1 MGLFHDH
8 KPRAI
13 VYAPSHTGALK
24 MEAEALETLKERKAA
39 IVAKLDLME
48 QKKASIEEQI
58 KLHREQVQL
67 VDVRIY
73 QAENEVFL
81 AAAREAVKTNPEFSK
96 LVSALAEEMT
106 LNAVTAQP
114 SKRRGRPPKSKA

>member
-1 MGLFHDH
+1 
-8 KPRAI
+8 
-13 VYAPSHTGALK
+13 
-24 MEAEALETLKERKAA
+24 MEAEALETLNERKAA